1 MSENYFEPIGKQ
13 LSGIIERSGLTL
25 QQVINHIGMNNTQTL
40 SAVLAGRTLLQPRY
54 HERFAELFKDEIPDK
69 EAFYKKI
76 DDAHRR
82 RDVEILKE
90 KRKGKRKKIITLDNI
105 PIEERKGRVGKMRKE
120 LERKKAEQEVLSDIQ

>member
-1 MSENYFEPIGKQ
+1 MSENYFEYIGKQ
-13 LSGIIERSGLTL
+13 LSGIVERSGLTMW
-25 QQVINHIGMNNTQTL
+25 QVVDHLGMNSTQTL

-82 RDVEILKE
+82 RDVEIFQE
-90 KRKGKRKKIITLDNI
+90 KRVGKRKKILILENI
-105 PIEERKGRVGKMRKE
+105 PEEERKGRVGQRK
-120 LERKKAEQEVLSDIQ
+120 RWWEQKQAEVLLNVG